1 MTFAMVDKKKSLE
14 PDSYTLESAYGSV
27 TPSATPEDFDK
38 IVDAAKDGKAEDT
51 VRELQKG

>member
-1 MTFAMVDKKKSLE
+1 VTFAMVDKKKSLE